1 MVVIVFFLHYSVSRP
16 STLFLGLVLFA
27 PLLASSHI
35 VPKGWSY
42 LVSCLGSIK
51 GCSGM
56 LKYVGP
62 PMSSTVAL
70 RFSIIFFLSSGVLFV
85 DGVFALVWTCSSY
98 SCLESTKIVSCAWV
112 RIWNSVGLVLVRFA
126 ISSLSSIAAHA
137 STCSA
142 SALLT
147 WVSVSCV
154 WFFDAPYPWAAAVT
168 FLRIW

>member
-112 RIWNSVGLVLVRFA
+112 RLCDNVRLMLVRFTIA
-126 ISSLSSIAAHA
+126 SLSYIDENMSACGS
-137 STCSA
+137 STVF
-142 SALLT
+142 T
-147 WVSVSCV
+147 WASVSCV
-154 WFFDAPYPWAAAVT
+154 LFDDSP
-168 FLRIW
+168 